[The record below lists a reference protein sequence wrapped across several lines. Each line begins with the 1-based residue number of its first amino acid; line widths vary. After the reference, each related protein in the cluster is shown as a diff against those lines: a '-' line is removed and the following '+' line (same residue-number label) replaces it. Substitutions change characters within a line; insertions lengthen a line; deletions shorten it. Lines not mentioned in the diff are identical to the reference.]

1 MEAFESFVALA
12 LEAEDF
18 IVTGPEKF
26 KVKMKTKSAKETYQ
40 THGYE
45 VDLVAARADRL
56 VLASVKGFYGSD
68 GVRPKE
74 VTGEAGPDKSSGYKM
89 LNIIELRE
97 AIVAQAAEKY
107 GYKTSQVE
115 MRLYGGKFK
124 HGEAGL
130 ATVREWASRQFIGGS
145 PLSVYSG
152 RDIVSVVLK
161 MAESK
166 TYRDHPV
173 LMTLKVVLEAGLTAN
188 DERSFEPLPIKVLV
202 PKDSKG
208 PAPLAD
214 VVRALPIGST
224 VTSNKDGL
232 TGVVLGHKQD
242 PGKGAYVRIWVDGA
256 DKMHLRSAATL
267 EVSESRRSR

>member
-18 IVTGPEKF
+18 IVSGPEKF
-26 KVKMKTKSAKETYQ
+26 KVKMKTKSAKETFQ

-45 VDLVAARADRL
+45 VDLVAARADKL
-56 VLASVKGFYGSD
+56 VLASVKGFFGSD

-89 LNIIELRE
+89 LNIVELRN

-107 GYKTSQVE
+107 GYKPNQVE

-124 HGEAGL
+124 GGEVGL
-130 ATVREWASRQFIGGS
+130 ATVRDWANNQRIGGS
-145 PLSVYSG
+145 ALSVFSG

-173 LMTLKVVLEAGLTAN
+173 LMTLKVVIEAGLLAPQEPGVEHQLAGEATPRASS
-188 DERSFEPLPIKVLV
+188 EHEPLVHVI
-202 PKDSKG
+202 
-208 PAPLAD
+208 
-214 VVRALPIGST
+214 RALPIGAT
-224 VTSNKDGL
+224 VVSLKDGL

-242 PGKGAYVRIWVDGA
+242 PGKGAYVRIWVDGD
-256 DKMHLRSAATL
+256 DKMHLRSAGTL
-267 EVSESRRSR
+267 VLSESRR